1 MIKKALILFFLV
13 FPSITASAKTLRVG
27 VFLEDK
33 PFSWQQSN
41 KVYLGLAVDLFS
53 HIAQEL
59 NWDYTFVPLYPPF
72 NEIINK
78 VTSGKLDILV
88 GPISVTHMRYQKVDF
103 SVPFFLNNLGLAV
116 KKPEDT
122 NVLVTILKDIGDK
135 IGYILPV
142 LLTYFFIIMICFFFV
157 DNGKTFSWK
166 QKNLLS
172 KLGNAFWETLV
183 ILIHPEIKDS
193 KHILRRLVLLAW
205 VIPCT
210 IFFSIIVGSIVS
222 TITMAENNKSYLLSR
237 LKKEDLAGQ
246 KISTLKGNVTIKEGE
261 KLGAIMLQ
269 AASREEALKMVADG
283 KAFGTTDD
291 YITLE
296 NAVKAHPEFNLI
308 MSNLNLRN
316 DQLAFVFTKGS
327 PLLRDFNEKLLYLQD
342 EGFAVDICSR
352 YVGLKGNLCII

>member
-1 MIKKALILFFLV
+1 MAKRILVLFFLV
-13 FPSITASAKTLRVG
+13 FLSITASAKTLRVG
-27 VFLEDK
+27 VLLEDR

-53 HIAQEL
+53 HIAKEL

-72 NEIINK
+72 NDVINK
-78 VTSGKLDILV
+78 VSTGKLDILV
-88 GPISVTHMRYQKVDF
+88 GPISVTHARYQKVDF
-103 SVPFFLNNLGLAV
+103 SVPFFLNNLGIAV
-116 KKPEDT
+116 KKPENT
-122 NVLVTILKDIGDK
+122 NIFITIVKDIGNK
-135 IGYILPV
+135 IGYILPI
-142 LLTYFFIIMICFFFV
+142 LLTYFLIIMICFFFI
-157 DNGKTFSWK
+157 DNKKSFSWK
-166 QKNLLS
+166 QKHILS

-183 ILIHPEIKDS
+183 ILIHPEIRDS
-193 KHILRRLVLLAW
+193 KHVLKRLVLLAW

-222 TITMAENNKSYLLSR
+222 TITMVENNKSYLFS

-269 AASREEALKMVADG
+269 ASSREEALKMVSDD

-296 NAVKAHPEFNLI
+296 NAIKAHPEFNLI

-327 PLLRDFNEKLLYLQD
+327 PLLNAFNERLLYLQD

-352 YVGLKGNLCII
+352 YVGPKGNLCII